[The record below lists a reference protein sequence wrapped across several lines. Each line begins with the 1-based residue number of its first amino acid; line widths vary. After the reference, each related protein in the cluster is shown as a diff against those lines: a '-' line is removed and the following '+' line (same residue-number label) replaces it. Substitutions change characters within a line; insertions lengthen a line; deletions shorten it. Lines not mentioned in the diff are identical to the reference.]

1 MLEFVSGRDGDRFFE
16 KIGRKKQ
23 SRSFGRSWRHGRS
36 RLSILEKFDRFLP
49 TFGGRGYM
57 RDISSRLV
65 IQTPQDEIVRYLVPG
80 TRHSDG
86 LEAGVAHP
94 SGACGASVDGRLG
107 LHPA

>member
-1 MLEFVSGRDGDRFFE
+1 
-16 KIGRKKQ
+16 
-23 SRSFGRSWRHGRS
+23 
-36 RLSILEKFDRFLP
+36 
-49 TFGGRGYM
+49 M